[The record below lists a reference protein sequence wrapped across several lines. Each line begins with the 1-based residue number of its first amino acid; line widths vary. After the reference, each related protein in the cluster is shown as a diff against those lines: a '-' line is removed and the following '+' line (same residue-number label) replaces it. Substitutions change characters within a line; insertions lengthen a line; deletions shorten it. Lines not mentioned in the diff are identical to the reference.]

1 MIPVSVLLISLA
13 GMGLQSGFIFA
24 DWRRKYKL
32 AALLKGLASAAFA
45 AVGLIGWLREPDVT
59 AGLQV
64 TLGLLCGLL
73 GDVLLALRRV
83 YVKAGVPLFI
93 SGTLAFLVGHLLYF
107 AALSWGLGS
116 LWFPIGTGLVFAV
129 IMLLFIGK
137 RLGTKKALKYA
148 SAIYVSVLSVMLSAS
163 VWNLIR
169 NPGMKAALF
178 MVGALLFAASDFMML
193 LKPKKHVLATRVTH
207 LVIYFI
213 GQLLIAYSL
222 FF

>member
-1 MIPVSVLLISLA
+1 MIPVSALLISLA

-24 DWRRKYKL
+24 DWRRKYAW
-32 AALLKGLASAAFA
+32 AALLKGLSAAAFV
-45 AVGLIGWLREPDVT
+45 AVGFIGWFRKPDVT

-64 TLGLLCGLL
+64 ALGLAFGLL

-83 YVKAGVPLFI
+83 YVKAGVPFYV
-93 SGTLAFLVGHLLYF
+93 SGMLAFLVGHLLYF
-107 AALSWGLGS
+107 ASLSGQLRQPWLV
-116 LWFPIGTGLVFAV
+116 IGTGIAFAV
-129 IMLLFIGK
+129 VMLIFIGK
-137 RLGTKKALKYA
+137 RFGTKKVLKYA
-148 SAIYVSVLSVMLSAS
+148 SAVYVTVLSVMLSAS
-163 VWNLIR
+163 VWNTVL
-169 NPGMKAALF
+169 NPAMKAWLF
-178 MVGALLFAASDFMML
+178 MSGSALFAASDFMML

>member
-1 MIPVSVLLISLA
+1 MIPVSVLLISIV

-32 AALLKGLASAAFA
+32 AAVLKGLSSAAFV
-45 AVGLIGWLREPDVT
+45 AVGFIGWAQKPDVT

-64 TLGLLCGLL
+64 ALGLTAGLI
-73 GDVLLALRRV
+73 GDVFLALRRV
-83 YVKAGVPLFI
+83 FTKAAVALFTI
-93 SGTLAFLVGHLLYF
+93 GTLAFLTGHLLYF
-107 AALSWGLGS
+107 ASFSGKLGS
-116 LWFPIGTGLVFAV
+116 LWYPIGTGIAFA
-129 IMLLFIGK
+129 ILMLIFIGK
-137 RLGTKKALKYA
+137 RLGTKKVLKYA
-148 SAIYVSVLSVMLSAS
+148 SAVYVAVLSVMLSAS
-163 VWNLIR
+163 IWNMAK

-178 MVGALLFAASDFMML
+178 MVGAMLFAASDFMML

-213 GQLLIAYSL
+213 GQLMIAYSL

>member
-1 MIPVSVLLISLA
+1 MIPVSVLLISLV

-32 AALLKGLASAAFA
+32 AAVLKGLSSAAFV
-45 AVGLIGWLREPDVT
+45 AVGLIGWLQKPDVT
-59 AGLQV
+59 AGLQITV
-64 TLGLLCGLL
+64 GLFLGLL
-73 GDVLLALRRV
+73 GDVFLALRRV
-83 YVKAGVPLFI
+83 YVKSGVVFFVIVTLCFLAGHVF
-93 SGTLAFLVGHLLYF
+93 YF
-107 AALSWGLGS
+107 AVLSRKLGS
-116 LWFPIGTGLVFAV
+116 LWLPVGTGLAFGIV
-129 IMLLFIGK
+129 MLIFIVK
-137 RLGTKKALKYA
+137 RLGTQKALKYA
-148 SAIYVSVLSVMLSAS
+148 SAVYVTVVSVMVSAAI
-163 VWNLIR
+163 WNLAR

-178 MVGALLFAASDFMML
+178 MVGAMLFAASDFMML

>member
-1 MIPVSVLLISLA
+1 MIPVSVLLVSLA

-32 AALLKGLASAAFA
+32 AALLKGLSSAAFV
-45 AVGLIGWLREPDVT
+45 AVGFIGWFRNPDVR
-59 AGLQV
+59 AALQV
-64 TLGLLCGLL
+64 ALGLAAGLL

-83 YVKAGVPLFI
+83 YVKAGVPFFI
-93 SGTLAFLVGHLLYF
+93 AGTFAFLTGHLLYF
-107 AALSWGLGS
+107 AALSWELGS
-116 LWFPIGTGLVFAV
+116 LWFPIGTGIAFAV
-129 IMLLFIGK
+129 TMLFFILK

-148 SAIYVSVLSVMLSAS
+148 SAVYVSVLSVMVSAS
-163 VWNLIR
+163 LWNMIR

-178 MVGALLFAASDFMML
+178 MVGAVLFAASDFMML